1 MIDTIKSSIFFDLK
15 NEKKAKFFL
24 DSLEIEAKNS
34 PSDRV
39 NVEIKKE
46 NSQIIA
52 NFIAKDFVALRAA
65 MNSYLKWFKLID
77 ESINL

>member
-1 MIDTIKSSIFFDLK
+1 MVDNIKASITFDCK
-15 NEKKAKFFL
+15 DDNQAKIFL
-24 DSLEIEAKNS
+24 ESLELEAKSS

-39 NVEIKKE
+39 SVEIKQDKK
-46 NSQIIA
+46 QIIS

-65 MNSYLKWFKLID
+65 MNSYLKWFKLIN